1 MFGIRTPKKTHRRKQ
16 SSGQYYFVDRTPG
29 VSELV
34 RDEGDNVDVIE
45 LKGNGNSEE
54 EFRPKPVNRN
64 IVPGVS
70 PVKKPQTDSSI
81 PRTIEP
87 NPLSRAIFRIFG
99 GRAGK
104 TNTKSAF
111 NEEGA
116 KKVDPKLFFAN
127 ERTFLKW
134 MNVSIWVAAISIG
147 LSSIKT
153 APPLS
158 LESMSVL
165 IFSAL
170 AIIIVIYA
178 MVQYGKRSLLI
189 LKRSPGPYEDRYG
202 PIVIG
207 SLFALS
213 FTAQYCIF
221 MATLSDRTR

>member
-1 MFGIRTPKKTHRRKQ
+1 M
-16 SSGQYYFVDRTPG
+16 
-29 VSELV
+29 
-34 RDEGDNVDVIE
+34 
-45 LKGNGNSEE
+45 
-54 EFRPKPVNRN
+54 
-64 IVPGVS
+64 
-70 PVKKPQTDSSI
+70 KKPQTDSSI

-178 MVQYGKRSLLI
+178 MVQCKLWNLVLCSIVLHCNVHHLTPAILWIFVGSHYRRQAVSVDSEAIAGSIRRPIRPDCDWFALCSFVHSAVLYFHGHIIRSNPMI
-189 LKRSPGPYEDRYG
+189 RIS
-202 PIVIG
+202 VA
-207 SLFALS
+207 LFARKVVAVLKPKVK
-213 FTAQYCIF
+213 
-221 MATLSDRTR
+221 